1 MSLASCPFCGG
12 AVRLVCDRD
21 FLRGVRYGIVHERPC
36 SLLPTLWAAYGV
48 ESDTLAR
55 CWNQRYGVAN
65 RLRALGEDGLADML
79 AYEGVGSSPAGDGG
93 PAGRRC

>member
-1 MSLASCPFCGG
+1 MSLASCPFCGDT
-12 AVRLVCDRD
+12 VRLVCDRD
-21 FLRGVRYGIVHERPC
+21 FRRGVRYGIVHERPC
-36 SLLPTLWAAYGV
+36 PLLPTLWAAYGV

>member
-1 MSLASCPFCGG
+1 MSLASCPFCDG
-12 AVRLVCDRD
+12 AVHLVFDRD

-36 SLLPTLWAAYGV
+36 PLLPTLWAAYGV
-48 ESDTLAR
+48 ESDTLSR

-79 AYEGVGSSPAGDGG
+79 AYEGGVEDA
-93 PAGRRC
+93 